1 MAILDS
7 IIEDGGDRPVP
18 QTLGGWWYE
27 ANRVSLRMRPR
38 DLLHY
43 PGLTYNDTF
52 VILTVLE
59 AKLDREAY
67 RCWSAEVN
75 LDGGGNIGSVSL
87 L

>member
-1 MAILDS
+1 MAILTRVMD
-7 IIEDGGDRPVP
+7 DGGDRPIS
-18 QTLGGWWYE
+18 QALGWWYE
-27 ANRVSLRMRPR
+27 ANGVSVRMRPR
-38 DLLHY
+38 ALLHY
-43 PGLTYNDTF
+43 PGLTYNDIF

-87 L
+87 V